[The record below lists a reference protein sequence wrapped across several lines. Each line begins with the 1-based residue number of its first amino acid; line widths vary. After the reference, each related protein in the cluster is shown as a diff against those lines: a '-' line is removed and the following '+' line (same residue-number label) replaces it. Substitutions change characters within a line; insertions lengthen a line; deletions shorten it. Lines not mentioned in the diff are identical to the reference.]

1 MSTVGLY
8 QPLIAR
14 DELVA
19 CLDRMTARRVTMISA
34 PVGSG
39 KTSLLRAWA
48 ERPAGDR
55 RLAVVQVRRDAL
67 ALVLD
72 RGADL
77 VAVAAGQRRDQQRPI
92 HHQATHGL
100 APRSA
105 ASLGAAWRS

>member
-19 CLDRMTARRVTMISA
+19 SLDRMTARKVTMISA

-48 ERPAGDR
+48 ERPDRDR
-55 RLAVVQVRRDAL
+55 RLALVQVRRTSTTPSLSGLTCSPPSVRPSAQPT
-67 ALVLD
+67 VN
-72 RGADL
+72 R
-77 VAVAAGQRRDQQRPI
+77 QPRRLTSTGGRWS
-92 HHQATHGL
+92 TGC
-100 APRSA
+100 
-105 ASLGAAWRS
+105 